1 MIPYGRQEITQQDID
16 AVVEVLKS
24 DFLTQ
29 GPKAPLFE
37 NSIKEA
43 VGADYAFAVNSATSA
58 LHLACLALGV
68 GSGDVVWTTPISFV
82 ASSNCALFCGAD
94 VDFVDIDP
102 DTYNLSASKLE
113 EKLVAQKKN
122 GLPMPKVVIPVHLC
136 GQPCEMEKISA
147 LGKVY
152 GFFIIEDASHAIGGR
167 YKGNP
172 IGNCEFSDLTVFSFH
187 PVKIVTTAEGGVVT
201 TKSKELAAK
210 LELLRS
216 HGITRDPSLML
227 GESHGGWYYEQI
239 ELGYNYR
246 MTEMQAALGVSQMQR
261 LHDFVS
267 KRNEIANEYDSLLS
281 GLPLVIPK
289 QHVDSYSGRH
299 LYVILLKLD
308 EIQLTHKEV
317 FDELRSAGI
326 GVNLHYIP
334 IHTQPYYRQ
343 LGFKHGSFPTSENYY
358 SRAISLPL
366 FHAMSDDD
374 RRAVVNTLKSVLA

>member
-43 VGADYAFAVNSATSA
+43 VGADYALAVNSATSA

-136 GQPCEMEKISA
+136 GQP
-147 LGKVY
+147 
-152 GFFIIEDASHAIGGR
+152 
-167 YKGNP
+167 
-172 IGNCEFSDLTVFSFH
+172 
-187 PVKIVTTAEGGVVT
+187 
-201 TKSKELAAK
+201 
-210 LELLRS
+210 
-216 HGITRDPSLML
+216 
-227 GESHGGWYYEQI
+227 
-239 ELGYNYR
+239 
-246 MTEMQAALGVSQMQR
+246 
-261 LHDFVS
+261 
-267 KRNEIANEYDSLLS
+267 
-281 GLPLVIPK
+281 
-289 QHVDSYSGRH
+289 
-299 LYVILLKLD
+299 
-308 EIQLTHKEV
+308 
-317 FDELRSAGI
+317 
-326 GVNLHYIP
+326 
-334 IHTQPYYRQ
+334 
-343 LGFKHGSFPTSENYY
+343 
-358 SRAISLPL
+358 
-366 FHAMSDDD
+366 
-374 RRAVVNTLKSVLA
+374 